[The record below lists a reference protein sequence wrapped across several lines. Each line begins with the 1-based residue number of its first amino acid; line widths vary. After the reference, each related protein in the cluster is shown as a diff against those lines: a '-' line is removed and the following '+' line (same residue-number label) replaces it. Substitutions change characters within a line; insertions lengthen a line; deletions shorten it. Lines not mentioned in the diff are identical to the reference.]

1 LSRDGDGDGFWVRSL
16 AETYRTGGRIPRHD
30 HPWGQLAYATAGV
43 MHVRTP
49 TSVWV
54 TPPTRAVWL
63 PPGLPHEILM
73 RGETALRTL
82 YIDPFTAAAL
92 PKEEAV
98 LEVSL
103 LLREL
108 ILHILKAGMLGP
120 GRPEHE
126 RLTGLLIDL
135 LLEAR
140 PQDLSLPLPT
150 DRRALALAERIQAEP
165 GERAELAVLAQGA
178 GASLRTLQR
187 LFPEQTGLSLELW
200 RQKARMVHAVALLS
214 GGQSVTTAAIDCGYD
229 SLSAFI
235 TAFRR
240 QFGVTPGRYRQT
252 P

>member
-1 LSRDGDGDGFWVRSL
+1 LTTDGEGFRVRSL
-16 AETYRTGGRIPRHD
+16 AETYRTGGRIPRHV
-30 HPWGQLAYATAGV
+30 HPWGQLAYATTGV
-43 MHVRTP
+43 MHIRTP
-49 TSVWV
+49 GSVWV

-63 PPGLPHEILM
+63 PPDLPHEILM

-82 YIDPFTAAAL
+82 YIDPETAAHL
-92 PKEEAV
+92 PATETV
-98 LEVSL
+98 LEVKP

-108 ILHILKAGMLGP
+108 ILHILTIGMLGP
-120 GRPEHE
+120 ERPEHE

-135 LLEAR
+135 LQTAR
-140 PQDLSLPLPT
+140 PQDLALPLPR
-150 DRRALALAERIQAEP
+150 DRRALALAETIQAWP
-165 GERAELAVLAQGA
+165 GDRADLADLARGA

-200 RQKARMVHAVALLS
+200 RQKARMVNAVALLCA
-214 GGQSVTTAAIDCGYD
+214 GQSVTATAIDSGYD

-240 QFGVTPGRYRQT
+240 QFGVTPGRYRPT

>member
-1 LSRDGDGDGFWVRSL
+1 MTTDGDGFRVRSL
-16 AETYRTGGRIPRHD
+16 AETYRAGGRIPRHV
-30 HPWGQLAYATAGV
+30 HPWGQLAYATTGV

-49 TSVWV
+49 GSVWV

-63 PPGLPHEILM
+63 PPDLPHEILM

-82 YIDPFTAAAL
+82 YIDPETAADL
-92 PKEEAV
+92 PATETV
-98 LEVSL
+98 LEVKP

-108 ILHILKAGMLGP
+108 ILHILTIGMLGP
-120 GRPEHE
+120 ERPEHE

-135 LLEAR
+135 LQAAR
-140 PQDLSLPLPT
+140 PQDLALPLPR
-150 DRRALALAERIQAEP
+150 DRRALALAETIQARP
-165 GERAELAVLAQGA
+165 GDRADLADLARGA

-200 RQKARMVHAVALLS
+200 RQKARLVHAVALLCA
-214 GGQSVTTAAIDCGYD
+214 GQSVTATAIDCGYD

-240 QFGVTPGRYRQT
+240 QFGVTPGRYRPT